1 MSLKLFLAQAFGL
14 IKSTAKLEAAH
25 DALLA
30 DYKQYST
37 FEKSAELKEYNELD
51 LLLKS
56 ATFLQHKHEVQHLVL
71 KESKEAAQL
80 TEYNKLAK
88 NSQLQHFYQTL
99 NSDDLRKFEKI
110 AASEELA
117 TYKKLKEL
125 VHNPSFDT
133 KKKKD
138 DKSDESAK
146 NAQYHK
152 LKDSDN
158 IQFYEHFAK
167 SKDYQNYQNFKDSA
181 ERKRYD
187 ELKKL
192 VESKAFK
199 DRVAYLE
206 DKHKWE
212 KTEEHAK
219 ELRFAE
225 LTKLPQLVNYQKY
238 NKSDAFSFF
247 RKWDLVFEDNFKAG
261 SLDHQKW
268 MTQSHWAHQALGR
281 NFSQLGDIHAFTEGK
296 NVSIE
301 FNTLKL
307 QVRKE
312 PTRGMQWK
320 IPFGFV
326 EQNFDYSAGI
336 VSTAGIEWW
345 KHGILEV
352 KVKYTPSQHFVDV
365 IYLLG
370 EETSPQI
377 NLVEIGAKNRV
388 GLLSKTSSGIDV
400 QSENINGL
408 KAGEYY
414 IFRLEWSS
422 HALTWKVNGRE
433 LLTLTQD
440 IPNAKMH
447 LNIASIV
454 VSETS
459 EHLPHTFEIDWVR
472 FYQHK
477 PKA

>member
-1 MSLKLFLAQAFGL
+1 MSLKLFLAQTFGL
-14 IKSTAKLEAAH
+14 IKSTAKIEAAH

-30 DYKQYST
+30 DYKMYCE
-37 FEKSAELKEYNELD
+37 FEKSAELKEFNELD

-56 ATFLQHKHEVQHLVL
+56 PTFLQHKNEVQHLVF
-71 KESKEAAQL
+71 KRSKEEAQL
-80 TEYNKLAK
+80 IEYNKLNK
-88 NSQLQHFYQTL
+88 NSRLQQFYQL
-99 NSDDLRKFEKI
+99 MNSEELKRFEKI
-110 AASEELA
+110 ASSEELSA
-117 TYKKLKEL
+117 YKKLREM
-125 VHNPSFDT
+125 VHSSSFDS

-138 DKSDESAK
+138 EKSDEFAK

-158 IQFYEHFAK
+158 IQFYERFSK
-167 SKDYQNYQNFKDSA
+167 SKDYHNYQKYKDSA
-181 ERKRYD
+181 ERKRFD
-187 ELKKL
+187 ELKK
-192 VESKAFK
+192 VIDSKEFK

-206 DKHKWE
+206 DKRKWE
-212 KTEEHAK
+212 KTEDHAK

-225 LTKLPQLVNYQKY
+225 LKKSPQLINYLRY

-247 RKWDLVFEDNFKAG
+247 KKWNLVFEDNFKAG

-268 MTQSHWAHQALGR
+268 MTQSHWGHQALGR
-281 NFSQLGDIHAFTEGK
+281 NFSQLGDMHAFTEGR

-301 FNTLKL
+301 FNTLKI

-312 PTRGMQWK
+312 PIHGMQWQ

-326 EQNFDYSAGI
+326 EQKFDYSSGI
-336 VSTAGIEWW
+336 VSTAGIDWW

-352 KVKYTPSQHFVDV
+352 KIKYTPSPYFADA

-370 EETSPQI
+370 EESSPQI

-388 GLLSKTSSGIDV
+388 GLLSRTSSGINAQCED
-400 QSENINGL
+400 INGL
-408 KAGEYY
+408 KSGEYY
-414 IFRLEWSS
+414 IFTLEWTS

-433 LLTLTQD
+433 LYTVNQD

-454 VSETS
+454 VSEPAGD
-459 EHLPHTFEIDWVR
+459 LPHTFEIDWVR
-472 FYQHK
+472 FYQHH
-477 PKA
+477 KA